1 MSDDASRIPELPASL
16 AEMRVFVDA
25 NAEQFSA
32 ILNDIL
38 RELKAINSLDEK

>member
-1 MSDDASRIPELPASL
+1 MHEGFASVAD
-16 AEMRVFVDA
+16 MRVIVDA